1 MATTKNNVIVK
12 GASGKFGRQIVF
24 SQRAGK
30 TIMSKPPLRTAPP
43 TPKQIQ
49 QQEKFA
55 KAATYA
61 KNALL
66 DPTLK
71 EAYTNEAKKR
81 QDVSPYN
88 MAVTDYLRPPQ
99 ITNVDHSAYTGDTS
113 DQKIIIEVAD
123 TFKVVSVK
131 VKITAAN
138 NTPSKK
144 AAPLSSKANGNTTPP
159 QTTPPSQAPKSPS
172 PPPTAPA
179 TPPPKK
185 SHSKIRECEN

>member
-43 TPKQIQ
+43 TTKQKEQ
-49 QQEKFA
+49 QTKFA
-55 KAATYA
+55 RAAAYA

-71 EAYTNEAKKR
+71 EAYTTEAKKR

-88 MAVTDYLRPPQ
+88 MAMTDYLRPPQ
-99 ITNVDHSAYTGDTS
+99 ITHVDYSAYSGDAS
-113 DQKIIIEVAD
+113 GEKIFIEAAD
-123 TFKVVSVK
+123 AFKITTLK

-138 NTPSKK
+138 SSTLEEGNATLVNGKWQYTTTATNTTLTGSKITLT
-144 AAPLSSKANGNTTPP
+144 ATDRPGNTT
-159 QTTPPSQAPKSPS
+159 TKEITL
-172 PPPTAPA
+172 
-179 TPPPKK
+179 
-185 SHSKIRECEN
+185 

>member
-1 MATTKNNVIVK
+1 MGKSKANYAIT
-12 GASGKFGRQIVF
+12 GLSGKVGKIFVYRQRGGETIV
-24 SQRAGK
+24 A
-30 TIMSKPPLRTAPP
+30 TPPVRTAPP

-138 NTPSKK
+138 NTPLEEGSATLVKGK
-144 AAPLSSKANGNTTPP
+144 WEYNTTANNATLTGTKITLTATDRPGTN
-159 QTTPPSQAPKSPS
+159 TTKEI
-172 PPPTAPA
+172 TL
-179 TPPPKK
+179 
-185 SHSKIRECEN
+185 

>member
-43 TPKQIQ
+43 TTKQKEQ
-49 QQEKFA
+49 QTKFA
-55 KAATYA
+55 RAAAYA

-71 EAYTNEAKKR
+71 EAYTTEAKKR

-88 MAVTDYLRPPQ
+88 MAMTDYLRPPV
-99 ITNVDHSAYTGDTS
+99 ITKVDTSNYTGDAS
-113 DQKIIIEVAD
+113 GEKIIIEAGD
-123 TFKVVSVK
+123 AFKITTMK

-138 NTPSKK
+138 NSTLEEGNATLVNGKWQYTTTT
-144 AAPLSSKANGNTTPP
+144 ANATLTGTKIILIATDRPGNTT
-159 QTTPPSQAPKSPS
+159 TKEITL
-172 PPPTAPA
+172 
-179 TPPPKK
+179 
-185 SHSKIRECEN
+185 

>member
-43 TPKQIQ
+43 TTKQKEQ
-49 QQEKFA
+49 QTKYA
-55 KAATYA
+55 RAAAYA

-71 EAYTNEAKKR
+71 EAYTTEAKKR

-88 MAVTDYLRPPQ
+88 MAMTDYLRPPQ
-99 ITNVDHSAYTGDTS
+99 ITNVDHSAYTGDAS
-113 DQKIIIEVAD
+113 GEKIFIEAAD
-123 TFKVVSVK
+123 AFKITTLK

-138 NTPSKK
+138 NSTLEEGNASMVNGKWEYTTTATNTTLTGSKITLT
-144 AAPLSSKANGNTTPP
+144 ATDRPGNTT
-159 QTTPPSQAPKSPS
+159 TKEITL
-172 PPPTAPA
+172 
-179 TPPPKK
+179 
-185 SHSKIRECEN
+185 

>member
-43 TPKQIQ
+43 TQKQKEQ
-49 QQEKFA
+49 QTKFA
-55 KAATYA
+55 RAAAYA

-71 EAYTNEAKKR
+71 EAYTTEAKKR

-88 MAVTDYLRPPQ
+88 MAMTDYLRPPQ
-99 ITNVDHSAYTGDTS
+99 ITHVDYSAYSGDAS
-113 DQKIIIEVAD
+113 GEKIFIEAAD
-123 TFKVVSVK
+123 AFKITTLK

-138 NTPSKK
+138 SSTLEEGNATMVNGKWQYTTTATNTTLTGSKITLT
-144 AAPLSSKANGNTTPP
+144 ATDRPGNTT
-159 QTTPPSQAPKSPS
+159 TKEITL
-172 PPPTAPA
+172 
-179 TPPPKK
+179 
-185 SHSKIRECEN
+185 

>member
-55 KAATYA
+55 RAAAYA

-71 EAYTNEAKKR
+71 EAYTTEAKKR

-88 MAVTDYLRPPQ
+88 MAMTDYLRPPV
-99 ITNVDHSAYTGDTS
+99 ITHVDHSAYTGNAS
-113 DQKIIIEVAD
+113 DEKIIIEVAD
-123 TFKVVSVK
+123 AFKVVSVK

-138 NTPSKK
+138 NSTLEEGNATLVKGK
-144 AAPLSSKANGNTTPP
+144 WEYTTTANNATLTGTKITLTATDRPGNNTTKEI
-159 QTTPPSQAPKSPS
+159 TL
-172 PPPTAPA
+172 
-179 TPPPKK
+179 
-185 SHSKIRECEN
+185 

>member
-43 TPKQIQ
+43 TTKQKEQ
-49 QQEKFA
+49 QTKFA
-55 KAATYA
+55 RAAAYA

-71 EAYTNEAKKR
+71 EAYTTEAKKR

-88 MAVTDYLRPPQ
+88 MAMTDYLRPPQ
-99 ITNVDHSAYTGDTS
+99 ITHVDYSAYTGNAS
-113 DQKIIIEVAD
+113 GEKIFIEAAD
-123 TFKVVSVK
+123 AFKITILK

-138 NTPSKK
+138 SSTLEEGNATLVNGKWQYTTTATNTTLTGSKITLT
-144 AAPLSSKANGNTTPP
+144 ATDRPGNTT
-159 QTTPPSQAPKSPS
+159 TKEITL
-172 PPPTAPA
+172 
-179 TPPPKK
+179 
-185 SHSKIRECEN
+185 

>member
-43 TPKQIQ
+43 TTKQKDQ
-49 QQEKFA
+49 QAKFA
-55 KAATYA
+55 RAAAYA

-71 EAYTNEAKKR
+71 EAYTTEAKKR

-88 MAVTDYLRPPQ
+88 MAMTDYLRPPQ
-99 ITNVDHSAYTGDTS
+99 ITHVDYSAYTGDAS
-113 DQKIIIEVAD
+113 GEKIFIEAAD
-123 TFKVVSVK
+123 AFKITTLK

-138 NTPSKK
+138 SSTLEEGNATMVNGKWQYTTTATNTTLTGSKITLT
-144 AAPLSSKANGNTTPP
+144 ATDRPGNTT
-159 QTTPPSQAPKSPS
+159 TKEITL
-172 PPPTAPA
+172 
-179 TPPPKK
+179 
-185 SHSKIRECEN
+185 

>member
-43 TPKQIQ
+43 TTKQKEQ
-49 QQEKFA
+49 QTKFA
-55 KAATYA
+55 RAAAYA

-71 EAYTNEAKKR
+71 EAYTTEAKKR

-88 MAVTDYLRPPQ
+88 MAMTDYLRPPQ
-99 ITNVDHSAYTGDTS
+99 ITNVDHSAYTGDAS
-113 DQKIIIEVAD
+113 GEKIFIEAAD
-123 TFKVVSVK
+123 AFKITTLK

-138 NTPSKK
+138 NSTLEEGNASMVNGKWEYTTTATNTTLTGSKITLT
-144 AAPLSSKANGNTTPP
+144 ATDRPGNTT
-159 QTTPPSQAPKSPS
+159 TKEITL
-172 PPPTAPA
+172 
-179 TPPPKK
+179 
-185 SHSKIRECEN
+185 

>member
-30 TIMSKPPLRTAPP
+30 TIMSKPPLRTAPS
-43 TPKQIQ
+43 TTKQKEQ
-49 QQEKFA
+49 QTKFA
-55 KAATYA
+55 RAAAYA

-71 EAYTNEAKKR
+71 EAYTTEAKKR

-88 MAVTDYLRPPQ
+88 MAMTDYLRPPQ
-99 ITNVDHSAYTGDTS
+99 ITHVDYSAYTGDAS
-113 DQKIIIEVAD
+113 GEKIFIEAAD
-123 TFKVVSVK
+123 AFKITTLK

-138 NTPSKK
+138 SSTLEEGNATLVNGKWQYTTTATNTTLTGSKITLT
-144 AAPLSSKANGNTTPP
+144 ATDRPGNTT
-159 QTTPPSQAPKSPS
+159 TKEITL
-172 PPPTAPA
+172 
-179 TPPPKK
+179 
-185 SHSKIRECEN
+185 

>member
-30 TIMSKPPLRTAPP
+30 TIMSKPPGRTAPP

-71 EAYTNEAKKR
+71 EAYTLEAKKR

-138 NTPSKK
+138 NS
-144 AAPLSSKANGNTTPP
+144 PLEEGSATLVKGKWEYTTTANNATLTGTKITLTATDRPGNNTTKEI
-159 QTTPPSQAPKSPS
+159 TL
-172 PPPTAPA
+172 
-179 TPPPKK
+179 
-185 SHSKIRECEN
+185 

>member
-43 TPKQIQ
+43 TTKQKEQ
-49 QQEKFA
+49 QTKFA
-55 KAATYA
+55 RAAAYA

-71 EAYTNEAKKR
+71 EAYTTEAKKR

-88 MAVTDYLRPPQ
+88 MAMTDYLRPPQ
-99 ITNVDHSAYTGDTS
+99 ITNVDHSAYSGDAS
-113 DQKIIIEVAD
+113 GEKIIIEAAD
-123 TFKVVSVK
+123 AFKITTMK

-138 NTPSKK
+138 SSTLEEGNASMVNGKWEYTTTATNTTLTGSKITLT
-144 AAPLSSKANGNTTPP
+144 ATDRPGNTT
-159 QTTPPSQAPKSPS
+159 TKEITL
-172 PPPTAPA
+172 
-179 TPPPKK
+179 
-185 SHSKIRECEN
+185 

>member
-43 TPKQIQ
+43 TTKQKEQ
-49 QQEKFA
+49 QAKFA
-55 KAATYA
+55 RAAAYA

-71 EAYTNEAKKR
+71 EAYTTEAKKR

-88 MAVTDYLRPPQ
+88 MAMTDYLRPPQ
-99 ITNVDHSAYTGDTS
+99 ITHVDYSAYSGDAS
-113 DQKIIIEVAD
+113 GEKIFIEAAD
-123 TFKVVSVK
+123 AFKITTMK

-138 NTPSKK
+138 NSALEEGTATLVKGKWEYTTTATNTTLTGSKITLT
-144 AAPLSSKANGNTTPP
+144 ATDRPGNTT
-159 QTTPPSQAPKSPS
+159 TKEITL
-172 PPPTAPA
+172 
-179 TPPPKK
+179 
-185 SHSKIRECEN
+185 

>member
-30 TIMSKPPLRTAPP
+30 TIMSKPPLCTAPP
-43 TPKQIQ
+43 TTKQKEQ
-49 QQEKFA
+49 QTKFA
-55 KAATYA
+55 RAAAYA

-71 EAYTNEAKKR
+71 EAYTTEAKKR

-88 MAVTDYLRPPQ
+88 MAMTDYLRPPQ
-99 ITNVDHSAYTGDTS
+99 ITHVDYSAYTGDAS
-113 DQKIIIEVAD
+113 GEKIFIEAAD
-123 TFKVVSVK
+123 AFKITTLK

-138 NTPSKK
+138 SSTLEEGNATLVNGKWQYTTTATNTTLTGSKITLT
-144 AAPLSSKANGNTTPP
+144 ATDRPGNTT
-159 QTTPPSQAPKSPS
+159 TKEITL
-172 PPPTAPA
+172 
-179 TPPPKK
+179 
-185 SHSKIRECEN
+185 

>member
-30 TIMSKPPLRTAPP
+30 TIMSKPPVRTAPP

-71 EAYTNEAKKR
+71 EAYTLEAKKR

-138 NTPSKK
+138 NTPLEEGSATLVKGK
-144 AAPLSSKANGNTTPP
+144 WEYTTTANNATLTGTKITLTATDRPGNNTTKEI
-159 QTTPPSQAPKSPS
+159 TL
-172 PPPTAPA
+172 
-179 TPPPKK
+179 
-185 SHSKIRECEN
+185 